1 MELWKKLELGE
12 NDAVWRL
19 SARRHSPLH
28 NNEPEL
34 IDYFASPLGIRES
47 ICSAGVA
54 FKRGRTS
61 SSHLRKQMPF
71 ALHVAANEY
80 RIASRCPPASLP
92 AKRQFFRM
100 IAIPL
105 LSRSAGYSN
114 VRISGIILIIWLLS
128 GFGDSCLIYLFFM
141 PNPEDNVFVWYSKS
155 PNFTG
160 GDLCIKTM
168 TGRQIK

>member
-1 MELWKKLELGE
+1 MSCLKHYINCFHHLRRGVTKFGPAPHKLILLLYTPSEPHGEGDIAVELWKKLELGE

-34 IDYFASPLGIRES
+34 IDYFVSPLGIRES
-47 ICSAGVA
+47 ICSAGVE

-80 RIASRCPPASLP
+80 RIASRYLRNRPAPPE
-92 AKRQFFRM
+92 
-100 IAIPL
+100 
-105 LSRSAGYSN
+105 
-114 VRISGIILIIWLLS
+114 LS
-128 GFGDSCLIYLFFM
+128 GRSVASAAPTHVCHL
-141 PNPEDNVFVWYSKS
+141 
-155 PNFTG
+155 
-160 GDLCIKTM
+160 
-168 TGRQIK
+168 

>member
-1 MELWKKLELGE
+1 MERFRAFLLNGCMPSEPHGEGDIAVELWKKLELGE

-80 RIASRCPPASLP
+80 RIAR
-92 AKRQFFRM
+92 R
-100 IAIPL
+100 
-105 LSRSAGYSN
+105 
-114 VRISGIILIIWLLS
+114 
-128 GFGDSCLIYLFFM
+128 
-141 PNPEDNVFVWYSKS
+141 
-155 PNFTG
+155 
-160 GDLCIKTM
+160 
-168 TGRQIK
+168 

>member
-1 MELWKKLELGE
+1 MPSEPHGEGDIAVELWKKLELGE

-34 IDYFASPLGIRES
+34 IDYFVSPLGIRES
-47 ICSAGVA
+47 ICSAGVE

-80 RIASRCPPASLP
+80 RIARRCPPASFP

-105 LSRSAGYSN
+105 CSIRIHFVVGISRPGTERLRERVEFSF
-114 VRISGIILIIWLLS
+114 VRVPSKRLIQ
-128 GFGDSCLIYLFFM
+128 
-141 PNPEDNVFVWYSKS
+141 N
-155 PNFTG
+155 
-160 GDLCIKTM
+160 
-168 TGRQIK
+168 R